1 VQHSRDSDVV
11 ADLVGFGTLFISNP
25 DLPERFKNYWP
36 VTPGDQK
43 TLYGGDAKG
52 YADYPAYQEEVVA
65 EECGCSN

>member
-1 VQHSRDSDVV
+1 
-11 ADLVGFGTLFISNP
+11 LP
-25 DLPERFKNYWP
+25 DRFKNNWP

-65 EECGCSN
+65 EECGCSK